1 MRLHAARTQNKL
13 ACVLLLVSSLPLKG
27 TLPFGA
33 DLTAEIGSRYESNVS
48 NSDRPS
54 DRLADGFFMANVGLG
69 KSGVWG
75 RDWRWQVALSGEGEV
90 AFRFIELS
98 EIEGGVRLGVAR
110 KFGLGWNAPRLQFE
124 VYPAFRG
131 AGQSGASGFRLVAT
145 LSFVWQ
151 ITERGGMSI
160 SYLPHWFFAEGALF
174 DSAAQEADIFGW
186 FDLFPATRLFLG
198 YSFRHGDV
206 ISYATPPRPNLVAI
220 AEVREPTD
228 VFGVERMAYRF
239 DANTHTV
246 QAGIDQRLTS
256 HVNLRAAYRFEITT
270 RGSLDY
276 PNHIA
281 EIGVRV
287 KF

>member
-131 AGQSGASGFRLVAT
+131 L
-145 LSFVWQ
+145 
-151 ITERGGMSI
+151 
-160 SYLPHWFFAEGALF
+160 
-174 DSAAQEADIFGW
+174 
-186 FDLFPATRLFLG
+186 
-198 YSFRHGDV
+198 
-206 ISYATPPRPNLVAI
+206 
-220 AEVREPTD
+220 
-228 VFGVERMAYRF
+228 
-239 DANTHTV
+239 
-246 QAGIDQRLTS
+246 
-256 HVNLRAAYRFEITT
+256 
-270 RGSLDY
+270 GSLEPPASD
-276 PNHIA
+276 
-281 EIGVRV
+281 
-287 KF
+287 